1 MRRSGHPGWNRPP
14 TPMGRLCGHLSETHL
29 RAGPHVPVSA
39 RGPPA
44 RGPRVGSSSARL
56 SAYSPARGSPARA
69 RPVCASMSARLRASC
84 PPARAPAGLLRL
96 RFAPPFASRALILRV
111 FPVRSGFLIPR
122 CLLAGAG
129 RRPVFQDRNSRPMIA
144 RAICHTIR
152 ASIGHGLGEKP
163 RGRGM
168 PRDGWPRRWAG
179 ASAKADAASRDG
191 PVCGRRWAGV
201 PAGTGAAPC
210 CRPVCCRRWAGA
222 AAWGSRRVHRA
233 PLSAAVRH
241 VSRYSICMF

>member
-1 MRRSGHPGWNRPP
+1 MQAAAFARGPALVELHLPSSVDTFFVSACVAMDIRGGVARR
-14 TPMGRLCGHLSETHL
+14 
-29 RAGPHVPVSA
+29 RAGPHVLVSA
-39 RGPPA
+39 RGLPVRGPSAHPCPRACGPPA
-44 RGPRVGSSSARL
+44 HL
-56 SAYSPARGSPARA
+56 
-69 RPVCASMSARLRASC
+69 SARLRASC

-96 RFAPPFASRALILRV
+96 RFVPPFASRALILRV

-179 ASAKADAASRDG
+179 ASAKADAASRDR
-191 PVCGRRWAGV
+191 PVCG
-201 PAGTGAAPC
+201 
-210 CRPVCCRRWAGA
+210 RRWAGA